1 MRFTRR
7 SVLQGFALAAALP
20 AMGRSPFA
28 QPAVAFRKVIPSS
41 GEEIPAIGLGTWITF
56 NVGDD
61 PVLKDECAAVMAA
74 FLESGGRMIDSSP
87 MYGSSQP
94 TIGYGLKKLGYPD
107 RLFAAE
113 KVWISDPASGAEQIE
128 ASRGFWGVERFDL
141 MQVHNLVSWEDH
153 LPMLFEMKAKEQ
165 LRYVGITTSE
175 GRRHREIESIMSS
188 EPIDFVQLTYNILDR
203 EPEERILPLAQEKG
217 IAVIVNRPFR
227 QGSLIR
233 QLDDEPLP
241 EWIAETGARSWAQFL
256 LKFIVSHPAVTCAIP
271 ATTRVDH
278 VRENLEAGGG
288 VLPDEAMR
296 RRMVD
301 YVEAL

>member
-7 SVLQGFALAAALP
+7 RVLQGFALSASLP
-20 AMGRSPFA
+20 LVGQPSHA
-28 QPAVAFRKVIPSS
+28 QVTGIMRRTIPSS

-61 PVLKDECAAVMAA
+61 PVLQDECAAVMAA
-74 FLESGGRMIDSSP
+74 FFEGGGRMIDSSP
-87 MYGSSQP
+87 MYGSSQQ
-94 TIGYGLKKLGYPD
+94 TIGYGLQKLKHPD
-107 RLFAAE
+107 RLFSAE
-113 KVWISDPASGAEQIE
+113 KVWISDPASGAKQIE
-128 ASRGFWGVERFDL
+128 ASRAYWGVERFDL
-141 MQVHNLVSWEDH
+141 MQVHNLFAWEDH
-153 LPMLFEMKAKEQ
+153 LPMLFEMKAKAQ

-175 GRRHREIESIMSS
+175 ERRHREIERVMSS
-188 EPIDFVQLTYNILDR
+188 EPIDFVQLTYNIFDR
-203 EPEERILPLAQEKG
+203 EAEERILPLAREKG

-227 QGSLIR
+227 QGNLIR

-241 EWIAETGARSWAQFL
+241 DWVAETGARSWAQFL
-256 LKFIVSHPAVTCAIP
+256 LKFIISHPAVTCAIP

>member
-7 SVLQGFALAAALP
+7 SVLQGLALAASLP

-28 QPAVAFRKVIPSS
+28 QPADALRKVIPSS
-41 GEEIPAIGLGTWITF
+41 HEEIPAIGLGTWITF

-61 PVLKDECAAVMAA
+61 PVLKDECAAVIAA
-74 FLESGGRMIDSSP
+74 FFEGGGRLIDSSP

-94 TIGYGLKKLGYPD
+94 TIGYGLKNLGYPD

-113 KVWISDPASGAEQIE
+113 KVWISDPASGPEQIE
-128 ASRGFWGVERFDL
+128 ASRAYWGVEKFDL

-153 LPMLFEMKAKEQ
+153 LPMLFEMKAKAQ

-175 GRRHREIESIMSS
+175 GRRHREIESIMTS

-203 EPEERILPLAQEKG
+203 EAEERILPLAQEKG
-217 IAVIVNRPFR
+217 IAVIINRPFR

-288 VLPDEAMR
+288 VLPDETMR

>member
-7 SVLQGFALAAALP
+7 SVLQGLALAASLP
-20 AMGRSPFA
+20 AMGHSSHA
-28 QPAVAFRKVIPSS
+28 EPAGAIRKVIPSS

-61 PVLKDECAAVMAA
+61 PLLKDECAAVMAA
-74 FLESGGRMIDSSP
+74 FFEGGGRMIDSSP

-107 RLFAAE
+107 RLFSAE

-128 ASRGFWGVERFDL
+128 ASRAHWGVEKFDL

-153 LPMLFEMKAKEQ
+153 LPMLFEMKAKAQ
-165 LRYVGITTSE
+165 LRYVGISSSE
-175 GRRHREIESIMSS
+175 GRRHREIERIMAS
-188 EPIDFVQLTYNILDR
+188 EPIDFVQVTYNILDR
-203 EPEERILPLAQEKG
+203 EAEERILPLAREKG

-241 EWIAETGARSWAQFL
+241 EWVGETGARSWAQFL
-256 LKFIVSHPAVTCAIP
+256 LKFIISHPAVTCAIP

-288 VLPDEAMR
+288 VLPDETMR